1 MSPLVAL
8 VYQVHIRSVILF
20 KLKKYA
26 NMKFVDRI
34 QKRKIGLDDP
44 PSSWNGMRS
53 SMHIERFRILNERL
67 RRYKRTPSMRTCSV
81 RSKQISVTSN
91 RMQENRERLLFQFL
105 SYKPEVWEMAHRP
118 IIGKVTKFKNGMW
131 FIHLPT
137 NAASSLH
144 TLNCG
149 TTLIR
154 ISSRIT
160 DSQVT
165 LSLNQIQGKRYF

>member
-1 MSPLVAL
+1 MQIWSLLIEFRSEKSAL
-8 VYQVHIRSVILF
+8 MTHHPVETGWST
-20 KLKKYA
+20 
-26 NMKFVDRI
+26 
-34 QKRKIGLDDP
+34 
-44 PSSWNGMRS
+44 RS
-53 SMHIERFRILNERL
+53 SMPIERFRILDERF
-67 RRYKRTPSMRTCSV
+67 RRYKRTTSMRTCSV